1 MSLPNRHAANWRWF
15 RVRCLVTGATGFL
28 GSHLLARLLK
38 QGCET
43 AITVREDSDCWRIE
57 PLLSEV
63 TRIQTDLAHI
73 SEASAPIRDFQ
84 PEVIFHLAWTG
95 GNSARYNDDVAQIRA
110 NLPGSLDLLQIA
122 AEVGAK
128 RWVGF
133 GSVVEYGTCSG
144 LISETLTPV
153 PTTLYGISKYA
164 LCLMTEKICSLDRL
178 EFAWIRPFWT
188 FGPMDDGLRL
198 IPMLINKLLAEE
210 RPVLTPGEQLWDYL
224 YVEDAVEAIVRLGI
238 KPEASGI
245 FNLGSGEAT
254 SVRSVVEQIR
264 DRIDPALPLGF
275 GDIPYRHDQVMHLQ
289 ADITKLINATGW
301 RPQVSLAEGLRRT
314 IDWHRS
320 LKTVPEQVQ

>member
-1 MSLPNRHAANWRWF
+1 M
-15 RVRCLVTGATGFL
+15 RCLVTGATGFL
-28 GSHLLARLLK
+28 GSHLLARLLN
-38 QGCET
+38 QGCEI
-43 AITVREDSDCWRIE
+43 AVTVREGSNCWRIE
-57 PLLSEV
+57 PLLPQV

-73 SEASAPIRDFQ
+73 SAAAAQVREFQ
-84 PEVIFHLAWTG
+84 PEIIFHLAWTG

-110 NLPGSLDLLQIA
+110 NLPGSLDLLQLA

-133 GSVVEYGTCSG
+133 GSAVEYGTCSG

-164 LCLMTEKICSLDRL
+164 LCLMTEKICSLDSL
-178 EFAWIRPFWT
+178 DFAWIRPFWT
-188 FGPMDDGLRL
+188 FGPKDDGLRL
-198 IPMLINKLLAEE
+198 IPMLIHKLLAGE
-210 RPVLTPGEQLWDYL
+210 RPALTPGEQLWDYL
-224 YVEDAVEAIVRLGI
+224 YVDDAVEAIVRLGME
-238 KPEASGI
+238 PAASGI

-254 SVRSVVEQIR
+254 SVRSIVEQIR

-289 ADITKLINATGW
+289 ADITKLSNATRW

-320 LKTVPEQVQ
+320 LKTMPEQVQ